1 MTTSIERPSA
11 ADKPPAESPRRPRRG
26 TGQLLS
32 RPLVPAGAL
41 FAFAVDVLRAIFRRP
56 FQAREFLDQAWFV
69 VKVSIVP
76 ACFITIPFGATFTL
90 QIGSLFKQLGG
101 EAYIGAAA
109 VLANVQQVAPVVT
122 VSVVAGAGGTAV
134 CADLGSR
141 KIREELDAMR
151 VLGISPIQRL
161 VVPRVLAMVFVAVLL
176 NVIVGLIGILGSYVY
191 AVYVQGGSAGAFL
204 QSATALAQL
213 PDLYVGQV
221 KAALFGLLAGIVA
234 CYRGVNAAGGPRG
247 VGDSVNQSVIIAF
260 VLLFIVNTVITGIYY
275 QLVPPKGV

>member
-1 MTTSIERPSA
+1 MTTSIERP
-11 ADKPPAESPRRPRRG
+11 PAERKPVAPRRAPRG
-26 TGQLLS
+26 SVLGLLG
-32 RPLVPAGAL
+32 RPLAPAGEL
-41 FAFAVDVLRAIFRRP
+41 ISFAVEVIRAIFRRP
-56 FQAREFLDQAWFV
+56 FQTREFLDQAWFV
-69 VKVSIVP
+69 AKVSIVP

-122 VSVVAGAGGTAV
+122 ASIVAGAGGTAV

-161 VVPRVLAMVFVAVLL
+161 VVPRVLAMIFVALLL
-176 NVIVGLIGILGSYVY
+176 NVIVALVGILGSFVY

-213 PDLYVGQV
+213 PDLYVGEV
-221 KAALFGLLAGIVA
+221 KAALFGLIAGIVA
-234 CYRGVNAAGGPRG
+234 GYRGVNAAGGPRG